1 MGGIPRRFSFNFNNA
16 ETKIEGPVVAS
27 GGATIPK
34 DSVRAS
40 ALMEYPD
47 GVSHPENRYTTSL
60 GAEYQAL
67 AGPPWSSIFAYD
79 LNTGTIKWTT
89 PIGLDSAF
97 VNGDK
102 TTGAPGGTIRKGMIV
117 TSTGIVFATGKG
129 GVLYAFDAD
138 NGNLLWET
146 TMSSESTGQPGMYV
160 INGKQYLVINAS
172 MRFDR
177 SSYDFTKR
185 PGALPKGYMVY
196 ALPDKK

>member
-1 MGGIPRRFSFNFNNA
+1 M
-16 ETKIEGPVVAS
+16 
-27 GGATIPK
+27 
-34 DSVRAS
+34 D
-40 ALMEYPD
+40 YPD
-47 GVSHPENRYTTSL
+47 DVPHPENRYTTSL
-60 GAEYQAL
+60 GAEYQGL
-67 AGPPWSSIFAYD
+67 AAPPWSSIFAYD
-79 LNTGTIKWTT
+79 LNTGTIKWTK

-185 PGALPKGYMVY
+185 PGALPKGYLVY
-196 ALPDKK
+196 ALPDTQ